1 MYCDK
6 ANVNTLTALLMAHGV
21 RDAIVC
27 PGSRNA
33 PIVHNLNLCP
43 DIHCYPVTDERS
55 AGFYALGLAEA
66 TARPVVVCVTSGS
79 ALLNVLPAVAEAY
92 YRHVPVV
99 VISADRP
106 KEWID
111 QLDGQ
116 TLPQE
121 GALGRFVRKVVSLPE
136 WDTDG
141 SERATTQHW
150 YCNRIINETLSAAMS
165 DGGGPVHIN
174 VPLTPP
180 LYHFTVPKL
189 PNERVIKRKST
200 AVADLTALNE
210 AIERASRPIIV
221 IGQTHEGEISEDAI
235 FRLAQQHIVVLQEAL
250 SGNILEWPIDRM
262 METIKDD
269 DSYLPDFILYMGD
282 TIVSQGFKAFLRRA
296 HHAACWRV
304 DAAGEMQDTF
314 MNLSGSIKAAPR
326 EVLEGIHAEA
336 DMDWHEKWQ
345 ALSRKTTAK
354 VTNFYPEYSSIEAVR
369 AFEEIIVDKDCAV
382 HYANSMSVRL
392 GCLYA
397 HHFIHCNRGVNGIEG
412 SLSTAA
418 GYSLSTKKPVYC
430 VIGDLSFFYDQNALW
445 NTNLRGNLR
454 ILLLNNGG
462 GGIFQKFDA
471 LQKSVADSNNVM
483 ALHLTSAQGI
493 CMENHVEYHCATN
506 EMELHQGIIALT
518 AAYSHNPILLE
529 VITDT
534 EQDWVNYRKYFQ
546 HKIKE

>member
-180 LYHFTVPKL
+180 LYHLQSPSFQM
-189 PNERVIKRKST
+189 NESSSVSPQPLLTLQRST
-200 AVADLTALNE
+200 
-210 AIERASRPIIV
+210 
-221 IGQTHEGEISEDAI
+221 
-235 FRLAQQHIVVLQEAL
+235 RL
-250 SGNILEWPIDRM
+250 
-262 METIKDD
+262 
-269 DSYLPDFILYMGD
+269 
-282 TIVSQGFKAFLRRA
+282 
-296 HHAACWRV
+296 
-304 DAAGEMQDTF
+304 
-314 MNLSGSIKAAPR
+314 
-326 EVLEGIHAEA
+326 
-336 DMDWHEKWQ
+336 
-345 ALSRKTTAK
+345 
-354 VTNFYPEYSSIEAVR
+354 
-369 AFEEIIVDKDCAV
+369 
-382 HYANSMSVRL
+382 
-392 GCLYA
+392 
-397 HHFIHCNRGVNGIEG
+397 
-412 SLSTAA
+412 
-418 GYSLSTKKPVYC
+418 
-430 VIGDLSFFYDQNALW
+430 
-445 NTNLRGNLR
+445 
-454 ILLLNNGG
+454 
-462 GGIFQKFDA
+462 
-471 LQKSVADSNNVM
+471 
-483 ALHLTSAQGI
+483 
-493 CMENHVEYHCATN
+493 
-506 EMELHQGIIALT
+506 
-518 AAYSHNPILLE
+518 
-529 VITDT
+529 
-534 EQDWVNYRKYFQ
+534 
-546 HKIKE
+546 